1 VHNSKE
7 EPNWRFIPFEENNAY
22 FNMAADEAILR
33 CFPKNKVRTLRLYGW
48 NPSAVS
54 IGQHQKL
61 LDEIDMSN
69 VEKYNLQ
76 AVRRISGGG
85 AVFHDVKGELTYSVV
100 TSLDYLDSKGIDD
113 SYYEIVELIL
123 EPLVNLGVSIDTG
136 RIHCPSVFSNSKKF
150 SGNAQAR
157 SGNTILQHGT
167 ILIDYDPNLMYS
179 VLKARPGKT
188 RSDMVASVY
197 QKITTISK
205 QIQRKLTPCSLAD
218 YMIEYFTNKDQK
230 LFKTGFYF
238 DDEIELMNELISSKY
253 KTQKWLYLR

>member
-1 VHNSKE
+1 
-7 EPNWRFIPFEENNAY
+7 
-22 FNMAADEAILR
+22 MAADEAIFR
-33 CFPKNKVRTLRLYGW
+33 CFPKHKIRTLRLYGW

-69 VEKYNLQ
+69 VGKYNLQ

-85 AVFHDVKGELTYSVV
+85 AVFHDAKGELTYSVV
-100 TSLDYLDSKGIDD
+100 TSLDHLESKGIDD

-123 EPLVNLGVSIDTG
+123 EPLANLGVSIDTG

-167 ILIDYDPNLMYS
+167 ILIDYNPNLMYS

-197 QKITTISK
+197 QKITTISQ

-218 YMIEYFTNKDQK
+218 HMIEYFTNKDRK
-230 LFKTGFYF
+230 MFKTGFYF

-253 KTQKWLYLR
+253 KTQKWLHLR